1 MNVSFSGFNEK
12 STTFICAQ
20 DVVAGK
26 VVKVTENGTVSI
38 CSNGD
43 AFCGVVT
50 DVRGDCATVQLTG
63 YIRMPYSGTAPS
75 LGYTALAAD
84 GNGAVKAGED
94 GRTYLVTD
102 IDTTDS
108 TIGFML

>member
-12 STTFICAQ
+12 STTFNCTQ

-26 VVKVTENGTVSI
+26 AVKVTENGTVSL
-38 CSNGD
+38 CTSGD

-63 YIRMPYSGTAPS
+63 YIRMPYSGATPT
-75 LGYTALAAD
+75 LGYTALVAD
-84 GNGAVKAGED
+84 GNGAVTVSEGGK
-94 GRTYLVTD
+94 TYLVTD

>member
-12 STTFICAQ
+12 STTFICSE
-20 DVVAGK
+20 DVTAGS
-26 VVKVTENGTVSI
+26 VVKVTENGTVSV

-50 DVRGDCATVQLTG
+50 DVRSDCATVQLTG
-63 YIRMPYSGTAPS
+63 YIRMPYSGTAPA
-75 LGYTALAAD
+75 LGYTAIAAD
-84 GNGAVKAGED
+84 GNGAVTANEG

-102 IDTTDS
+102 LDTTDN
-108 TIGFML
+108 TVGFML

>member
-12 STTFICAQ
+12 SATFICSEG
-20 DVVAGK
+20 VTAGK
-26 VVKVTENGTVSI
+26 VVKVTENGTVSA
-38 CSNGD
+38 CASGD

-50 DVRGDCATVQLTG
+50 DVRSDCATVQLTG
-63 YIRMPYSGTAPS
+63 YIRMPYSGSAPS
-75 LGYTALAAD
+75 LGYTALTAD
-84 GNGAVKAGED
+84 GNGAVTANAD
-94 GRTYLVTD
+94 GKTYLVTD